1 MLQTLFLCYF
11 NALKTHSVGIW
22 NELDIILAENLE
34 IMFTCKC
41 ICDEEMAEIDI
52 ISYYWA
58 ARNLYN
64 VLKEDLTHINLLSL
78 RSFPIEIF

>member
-1 MLQTLFLCYF
+1 MQLRTL
-11 NALKTHSVGIW
+11 GIW
-22 NELDIILAENLE
+22 NELNINLAENLE

-64 VLKEDLTHINLLSL
+64 VLKEDLTHVNLLSL
-78 RSFPIEIF
+78 RNFTVEIS